1 MVVVVMVVTMFAEMM
16 IKILMMMVIMLMPV
30 MVTMVEKIMRMMLV
44 CSILPREI
52 MISSFYLVPPYL
64 CALSHPFPLS
74 SV

>member
-16 IKILMMMVIMLMPV
+16 IKILMMMVIMLIPV
-30 MVTMVEKIMRMMLV
+30 MVTMVEKIMRMMV
-44 CSILPREI
+44 CSILPRET